1 MNRKNVTRLA
11 SLIGCLALV
20 GLPLAAQA
28 HHSFAMFD
36 SKQVVTVKGTI
47 SKVEWGNPHVYFF
60 VDVKDAQGH
69 VTQYAIECGS
79 INILL
84 RKGWKANTAKIGDMV
99 SADISPLRNGNPGGL
114 LKTMTMPNG
123 TTFEG

>member
-1 MNRKNVTRLA
+1 MNRKLFVRLA
-11 SLIGCLALV
+11 CMFSLITIAV
-20 GLPLAAQA
+20 LPLAAQA

-36 SKQVVTVKGTI
+36 NKQVVTVKGTI

-60 VDVKDAQGH
+60 VDVKDAQGT
-69 VTQYAIECGS
+69 VTQYTIECGS

-84 RKGWKANTAKIGDMV
+84 RKGWKANTAKVGDVV
-99 SADISPLRNGNPGGL
+99 SANINPLRNGNPGGL

-123 TTFEG
+123 SVFEG